1 MRPAHLLLALLT
13 TALWGF
19 NFVAIQVGLDSGL
32 PPLLMAALRFV
43 VAALPALWL
52 PRPRIPAGRLVAI
65 GIFLFVGQ
73 FALLFTGMAA
83 GMPPG
88 LASVTQQSQAFLT
101 ALIAAAVLRERP
113 SARAMAGMAV
123 AFSGLALIGTTAGG
137 GGMTGLGL
145 ALCLA
150 GAGSWAV
157 GNVLLRGAG
166 SSPGGPV
173 ALMAWLSL
181 VPVLPLLALSLALEG
196 AGAIG
201 GALVGLNLRG
211 VASLLYLAVA
221 ATLVGYGIWGF
232 LMARYP
238 ATTVAPFALLVPIT
252 GAASSALVMGES
264 FGAVRLAGMALVVAG
279 LAVGALR
286 WPFAPRPGGASVT
299 APPPRAKT
307 PRPLSGQPA
316 PGKNPP

>member
-1 MRPAHLLLALLT
+1 MRPAHVLLALLT

-19 NFVAIQVGLDSGL
+19 NFVVIELGLRAGL
-32 PPLLMAALRFV
+32 PPLLMAALRFL
-43 VAALPALWL
+43 VAALPVLWL
-52 PRPRIPAGRLVAI
+52 PRPRISAGRLVAI
-65 GIFLFVGQ
+65 GVFLFLGQ

-113 SARAMAGMAV
+113 SARALAGMAV
-123 AFSGLALIGTTAGG
+123 AFSGLALIGSTAGG

-150 GAGSWAV
+150 GAASWAV

-166 SSPGGPV
+166 TSPGGPV
-173 ALMAWLSL
+173 ALMAWLGL
-181 VPVLPLLALSLALEG
+181 VPILPLLGLSLAVEG
-196 AGAIG
+196 PGTVG
-201 GALVGLNLRG
+201 RALAHLNLMG
-211 VASLLYLAVA
+211 IAAVLYLAVP

-252 GAASSALVMGES
+252 GAASSALVTGES
-264 FGAVRLAGMALVVAG
+264 FGAVRLAGMGLVIAG

-286 WPFAPRPGGASVT
+286 WPLGAAGWRGRDRAPTSR
-299 APPPRAKT
+299 
-307 PRPLSGQPA
+307 
-316 PGKNPP
+316 

>member
-1 MRPAHLLLALLT
+1 MRPAHVLLALLT

-19 NFVAIQVGLDSGL
+19 NFVVIELGLRAGL

-43 VAALPALWL
+43 VAALPVLWL

-65 GIFLFVGQ
+65 GVFLFLGQ

-113 SARAMAGMAV
+113 SARAVAGMVV
-123 AFSGLALIGTTAGG
+123 AFSGLALIGSTAGA

-150 GAGSWAV
+150 GAASWAG

-173 ALMAWLSL
+173 ALMAWLGL
-181 VPVLPLLALSLALEG
+181 VPILPLLALSLAVEG
-196 AGAIG
+196 PGTVG
-201 GALVGLNLRG
+201 HALAHLNLLG
-211 VASLLYLAVA
+211 VAAVLYLAVP

-252 GAASSALVMGES
+252 GAASSALVTGES
-264 FGAVRLAGMALVVAG
+264 FGAVRLAGMALVIAG
-279 LAVGALR
+279 LGVGALR
-286 WPFAPRPGGASVT
+286 WP
-299 APPPRAKT
+299 
-307 PRPLSGQPA
+307 LSGAGWRGRDRA
-316 PGKNPP
+316 PTSR

>member
-1 MRPAHLLLALLT
+1 MRPAHILLALLT

-19 NFVAIQVGLDSGL
+19 NFVVIEVGLRSGL

-43 VAALPALWL
+43 VAALPVLWL
-52 PRPRIPAGRLVAI
+52 PRPAIPGGRLVAI
-65 GIFLFVGQ
+65 GMFLFVGQ

-101 ALIAAAVLRERP
+101 ALLAAAVLRERP
-113 SARAMAGMAV
+113 SARAVAGMVV

-150 GAGSWAV
+150 GAASWAV

-173 ALMAWLSL
+173 ALMAWLGL
-181 VPVLPLLALSLALEG
+181 VPILPLLALSLAVEG
-196 AGAIG
+196 PRAVGH
-201 GALVGLNLRG
+201 ALVGING
-211 VASLLYLAVA
+211 SGIAAVLYLAVP

-252 GAASSALVMGES
+252 GAVSSAVVTGES
-264 FGAVRLAGMALVVAG
+264 FGGVRLAGMALVVAG

-286 WPFAPRPGGASVT
+286 WPFGPRGGRSGWRTRDRAPT
-299 APPPRAKT
+299 
-307 PRPLSGQPA
+307 SG
-316 PGKNPP
+316 

>member
-1 MRPAHLLLALLT
+1 MKPAHMLLALLT

-19 NFVAIQVGLDSGL
+19 NFVVIEVGLQSGL

-43 VAALPALWL
+43 VAAIPALWL
-52 PRPRIPAGRLVAI
+52 PRPKIRTGRLVAI
-65 GIFLFVGQ
+65 GMFLFVGQ

-113 SARAMAGMAV
+113 SARAVAGMVV

-137 GGMTGLGL
+137 GGMTALGL

-150 GAGSWAV
+150 GAASWAG

-173 ALMAWLSL
+173 ALMAWLGL
-181 VPVLPLLALSLALEG
+181 VPILPLLALSFAIEG
-196 AGAIG
+196 AGAVG
-201 GALVGLNLRG
+201 HALANLNLWG
-211 VASLLYLAVA
+211 IAAVLYLAVP

-252 GAASSALVMGES
+252 GAASSALVTGES
-264 FGAVRLAGMALVVAG
+264 FGAVRLAGMALVIAG
-279 LAVGALR
+279 LGVGALR
-286 WPFAPRPGGASVT
+286 WPLTSAAGWRGRDRAPTSR
-299 APPPRAKT
+299 
-307 PRPLSGQPA
+307 
-316 PGKNPP
+316 